1 MKEALVKIKEE
12 IVAKKVE
19 VSNQRIVLDNSIPI
33 ETIIFEK
40 NMLER
45 VFRYLGIK
53 LSYTQ
58 ICEAMIVSKKS
69 HPPDVVADAERLI
82 VWLSQNMSKFRVIG
96 SEGNHFSVKRYSHGP
111 FGKKHA
117 TGLPSVANQTA

>member
-1 MKEALVKIKEE
+1 MKDALLRIKEE

-19 VSNQRIVLDNSIPI
+19 VSNQRIVMDNSIPL

-53 LSYTQ
+53 LSFT
-58 ICEAMIVSKKS
+58 
-69 HPPDVVADAERLI
+69 
-82 VWLSQNMSKFRVIG
+82 
-96 SEGNHFSVKRYSHGP
+96 
-111 FGKKHA
+111 
-117 TGLPSVANQTA
+117 